1 MRRGADR
8 RPSATHRTLMGAE
21 AVAEIAG
28 EMVGEMVGRFG
39 RRALSEPNA
48 LTREI
53 SARPKPAPALPD
65 DTTDDDQQHELD
77 AAHAELAPA
86 DDYTLEPTDQLVVI
100 ARNWQEANSL
110 YSVSQ
115 MQALGY
121 DDYAATANGRTTDC
135 RRISRN
141 MGVAV
146 GSAAQAMR
154 SAMPPVLGTQRSSS
168 NSMYKRRSSADPETP
183 ADVAP
188 DGAPSAASG
197 GLLHEESSRCTPM
210 RRSLAEPSSAVEAA
224 VAAGCLG
231 QTPREESFAVRA
243 ERSEIG
249 RGQRDAG
256 PSAPKRNAYL
266 LVGWIH
272 GISSLL
278 FALDRRAAPESE
290 VYILS
295 EKPLAWRDV
304 QLAVEGL
311 ARDGSPHR
319 ERDDTAADDEA
330 CANMVRR
337 MSDKYAVDGTLGL
350 RNLRLKHIVG
360 FPTDELAIRRLP
372 LRRAVGAIVSADVDT
387 TDVDTQITD
396 SEVLTSAHLLRRI
409 YEPIAAAECTR
420 YATPRAPLSLVI
432 EFNDVLTKR
441 LLEAQPR
448 LLEPRNSSGA
458 KYAELRNGP
467 PAPPTSFCLPSLPS
481 GSSPL
486 LLCPLLSSHL
496 LAPPPTSSHLLPLV
510 SSHHLPSPPRYVD
523 VLTFHRQYLETA
535 SLALSAH
542 SYKSWA
548 TMCRLLDAHGGA
560 DLARVPAAQVLEPHE
575 LLQPRTPYGDV
586 PLDASESGGGE
597 LFSFHELSVRVA
609 KRGRGVLVGWQRQAD
624 VREMGAAPS
633 DVTSVDEENA
643 ARKMNPVN
651 KAERLPWSERDMLIV
666 VERSSGGAAPAS
678 SGAIGT
684 AGAPDSPLKA

>member
-1 MRRGADR
+1 
-8 RPSATHRTLMGAE
+8 
-21 AVAEIAG
+21 
-28 EMVGEMVGRFG
+28 
-39 RRALSEPNA
+39 
-48 LTREI
+48 
-53 SARPKPAPALPD
+53 
-65 DTTDDDQQHELD
+65 
-77 AAHAELAPA
+77 
-86 DDYTLEPTDQLVVI
+86 
-100 ARNWQEANSL
+100 
-110 YSVSQ
+110 
-115 MQALGY
+115 
-121 DDYAATANGRTTDC
+121 
-135 RRISRN
+135 
-141 MGVAV
+141 
-146 GSAAQAMR
+146 
-154 SAMPPVLGTQRSSS
+154 
-168 NSMYKRRSSADPETP
+168 
-183 ADVAP
+183 
-188 DGAPSAASG
+188 
-197 GLLHEESSRCTPM
+197 
-210 RRSLAEPSSAVEAA
+210 
-224 VAAGCLG
+224 
-231 QTPREESFAVRA
+231 
-243 ERSEIG
+243 
-249 RGQRDAG
+249 
-256 PSAPKRNAYL
+256 
-266 LVGWIH
+266 
-272 GISSLL
+272 
-278 FALDRRAAPESE
+278 
-290 VYILS
+290 
-295 EKPLAWRDV
+295 
-304 QLAVEGL
+304 
-311 ARDGSPHR
+311 
-319 ERDDTAADDEA
+319 
-330 CANMVRR
+330 MVRR

-360 FPTDELAIRRLP
+360 FSTDELAIRRLP

-458 KYAELRNGP
+458 K
-467 PAPPTSFCLPSLPS
+467 
-481 GSSPL
+481 
-486 LLCPLLSSHL
+486 
-496 LAPPPTSSHLLPLV
+496 
-510 SSHHLPSPPRYVD
+510 YVD